1 MRTLLALIFGFF
13 SILGYAQTPSAL
25 ASAAGL
31 WQFGGNTVWVQIDQD
46 GTAYQCRVA
55 VDGTVYA
62 SAGTV
67 VAPSSIHWRQIWGID
82 QVSLQ
87 ADTMVL
93 KGPYGAFRYQR
104 APQAMAPACVV
115 ARQRSNISFKAG
127 ALTRAV

>member
-13 SILGYAQTPSAL
+13 SILGYARTPSAL

-31 WQFGGNTVWVQIDQD
+31 WQFEGNTVWVQIDQD
-46 GTAYQCRVA
+46 GSAYQCRVA

-62 SAGTV
+62 STGTV
-67 VAPSSIHWRQIWGID
+67 VAPSAIHWRQIWGID

-115 ARQRSNISFKAG
+115 ARPRSNISFKADASG
-127 ALTRAV
+127 AA